1 MSSLMLGHKDVFLW
15 TVHDQLRSSTT
26 KKPYQGSDQ
35 DSRSSDHP
43 TPSVPI
49 IAHIPLQI
57 ASLLFADE
65 VVLIW
70 FVLFQHSADRF
81 AECEAAGMRIGT
93 SKSQAMGRSTSWCR
107 DTWPHWYG
115 KVSGSPS

>member
-1 MSSLMLGHKDVFLW
+1 MLLERLMSSLMLGHKDVFLW

-65 VVLIW
+65 VVLTT
-70 FVLFQHSADRF
+70 VCVVSAL
-81 AECEAAGMRIGT
+81 
-93 SKSQAMGRSTSWCR
+93 
-107 DTWPHWYG
+107 
-115 KVSGSPS
+115 SGSVCRV